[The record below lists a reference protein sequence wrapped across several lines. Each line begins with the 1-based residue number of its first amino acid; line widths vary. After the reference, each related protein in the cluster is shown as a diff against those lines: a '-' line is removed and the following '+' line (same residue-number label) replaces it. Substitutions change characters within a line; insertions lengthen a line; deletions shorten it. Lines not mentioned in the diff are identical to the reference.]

1 MTTLIKTIFPAANTQ
16 DVCLIQS
23 TTGANNLILNGNLVD
38 KATGVMSFA
47 SQGYSRQVSF
57 TSTNNLSSATF
68 SIYGTQN
75 GVSISETNITGPN
88 IGTVYSNLIY
98 DVISAISVN
107 GPVTGIQVGS
117 GYMGFFNLIPINQ
130 VLNVSNYTLSLGAT
144 IGSNQ
149 IPTAV
154 YSTLDSINNNSSTF
168 ANIVTNNVGTLF
180 TVKSSSA
187 SSLYIYPVSPITTVP
202 LINQILIA
210 LNGTTSTISNSTTL
224 IFRQT
229 T

>member
-1 MTTLIKTIFPAANTQ
+1 MATFTKTLFPAGNTQ
-16 DVCLIQS
+16 DICLVQS
-23 TTGANNLILNGNLVD
+23 TLGLSNLVLNGNLASSGTV
-38 KATGVMSFA
+38 SFV
-47 SQGYSRQVSF
+47 SLGYSRQISF
-57 TSTNNLSSATF
+57 TSTNNLSAATF
-68 SIYGTQN
+68 TIYGTQN
-75 GVSISETNITGPN
+75 GVSISETVSGPN
-88 IGTVYSNLIY
+88 NNSVYSTLIY
-98 DVISAISVN
+98 DVVSAISVS
-107 GPVTGIQVGS
+107 GAVTAVQVGT
-117 GYMGFFNLIPINQ
+117 GYLGFFNLITIAEN
-130 VLNVSNYTLSLGAT
+130 LNVTNYTLSLGAT

-154 YSTLDSINNNSSTF
+154 YSTLDNIANNGTTF

-180 TVKSSSA
+180 TIKSSAA